1 MEAPFP
7 SANRIAASALI
18 LVCMIPAACCRSR
31 SDANSRRFELHGKV
45 ISVDAGQRRVT
56 VAHQEIPGFMPA
68 MTMPF
73 AVREDWPFSVL
84 APGQTL
90 KATLVVENG
99 RSWLEGITIIQNT
112 SADSGGAASPAPME
126 PEPGVE
132 IPDFKLINQDGGR
145 IHLHQYRGQA
155 LLITFIYTRC
165 PLPDYCPRMSS
176 NFARIQAALRQD
188 PGLQPRVHLLS
199 VSFDTE
205 FDTPQV
211 LRGYGEAYEGSP
223 ETAPFRQWEFAT
235 GAADEVKRLT
245 RFFGLEYTKDSGQ
258 IVHTLRTAL
267 IGTDGKLRKV
277 YRGNDWTPAEVLD
290 QIRKIV
296 VGGQ

>member
-1 MEAPFP
+1 MT

-18 LVCMIPAACCRSR
+18 LICILPAACRSR
-31 SDANSRRFELHGKV
+31 SDANSSRFELNGKV

-73 AVREDWPFSVL
+73 AVKEDWAFSVL

-99 RSWLEGITIIQNT
+99 RSWLEGIMIIQNSPVD
-112 SADSGGAASPAPME
+112 SAGVPAPGPSE
-126 PEPGVE
+126 PEPGAEV
-132 IPDFKLINQDGGR
+132 PDFKLTNQDGGR

-176 NFARIQAALRQD
+176 NFAQIQAALRKD
-188 PGLQPRVHLLS
+188 PGLQSRVHLLS

-205 FDTPQV
+205 FDTPQI
-211 LRGYGEAYEGSP
+211 LRGYGEAYAGSP
-223 ETAPFRQWEFAT
+223 DTAPFRHWEFAT
-235 GAADEVKRLT
+235 GAADEVKKLA

-267 IGTDGKLRKV
+267 IGTDGKLVRL

-290 QIRKIV
+290 QIWNAAQRSAP
-296 VGGQ
+296 